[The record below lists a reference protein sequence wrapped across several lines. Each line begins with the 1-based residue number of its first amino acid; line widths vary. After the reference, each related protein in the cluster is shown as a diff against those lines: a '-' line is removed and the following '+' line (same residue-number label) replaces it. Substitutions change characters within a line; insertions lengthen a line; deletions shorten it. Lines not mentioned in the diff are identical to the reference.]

1 MCGTCQEP
9 RGGDGTR
16 AHTRG
21 GRAASISAREG
32 AVAEDEA
39 VSASRHTPAVQTRL
53 PHTLSRAPEQHT
65 FLFAVEFSSIG
76 AGRGF
81 VLNSGGSRTGVVRCE
96 EASTRH
102 VMVGVQVPREREDL

>member
-1 MCGTCQEP
+1 MPRGLWMCGTCQEP

-65 FLFAVEFSSIG
+65 FLFAVEFSSIAAVRG
-76 AGRGF
+76 A
-81 VLNSGGSRTGVVRCE
+81 
-96 EASTRH
+96 
-102 VMVGVQVPREREDL
+102 DLY